1 MAMAKSRLK
10 TDKPRGVS
18 SHAEELRR
26 KLLNEGSLVLDL
38 KVVPRAKTGEVAE
51 LMANGTLKVKVT
63 AAPEKGRANEEV
75 CAVLAAYLGVS
86 KRNVEL
92 LLGHSSQQKRVRVLL

>member
-1 MAMAKSRLK
+1 MAKSRLK
-10 TDKPRGVS
+10 TDKPCVVS